1 MATNWQGAF
10 GPQSVWGLQDN
21 VLDHI
26 ENILEARV
34 AAEYHFL
41 EKIGQELTSI
51 NSSLD
56 ALLHPTRVVKGK
68 LESEPNPLAELWR
81 STFVGQFISQFVSL
95 IEDGQRHLLYQ
106 LYSLILFILLEFT
119 SGKSLYER
127 LRQELETFRTGAQ
140 AIKNSRP
147 ITADVDQ
154 LEQSLV
160 TAVRRCDNAREIYAS
175 RCKVRAIVHTFS
187 FEFISF
193 LGISKCK
200 HKTKEPVR
208 VIEKQ

>member
-95 IEDGQRHLLYQ
+95 IED
-106 LYSLILFILLEFT
+106 EFT

-160 TAVRRCDNAREIYAS
+160 TAVRRCENAREIYAS
-175 RCKVRAIVHTFS
+175 RCKVRAIVHPFS

-200 HKTKEPVR
+200 YKTKEPVR

>member
-95 IEDGQRHLLYQ
+95 IED
-106 LYSLILFILLEFT
+106 EFT

-127 LRQELETFRTGAQ
+127 LRQELETFRTGAQVDPTGLYHFDAKYSQ

-193 LGISKCK
+193 LGISKW
-200 HKTKEPVR
+200 
-208 VIEKQ
+208 